1 VVIEM
6 KKILFTLFC
15 FFFISNVSASERIDV
30 KLKKCVDGDT
40 AYFIYNNKEIKTRF
54 LAIDTPESTKEIE
67 KYGPE
72 ASEYTCKLLK
82 EAKNIE
88 LEYDSNSDKQDKYD
102 RHLVWVFIDDKLLQE
117 EIIKEGLAEVAYLYD
132 EYKYTDRLI
141 QAQDEAKKEGKNLWM
156 EEETTPDYIIIIILT
171 LAIIA
176 FILKEKT
183 K

>member
-1 VVIEM
+1 MSLLRETLESGKFAVTTEM
-6 KKILFTLFC
+6 APPKGTDLSHLLECAKPLVGRVHAA
-15 FFFISNVSASERIDV
+15 NVTDFQSAVMRTTS
-30 KLKKCVDGDT
+30 
-40 AYFIYNNKEIKTRF
+40 
-54 LAIDTPESTKEIE
+54 LA
-67 KYGPE
+67 
-72 ASEYTCKLLK
+72 TCKLLK

-117 EIIKEGLAEVAYLYD
+117 EVIKEGLAEVAYLYD

>member
-1 VVIEM
+1 MNIIENKTFDLERSLYNLKDTKVINCIF
-6 KKILFTLFC
+6 KGV
-15 FFFISNVSASERIDV
+15 N
-30 KLKKCVDGDT
+30 DG
-40 AYFIYNNKEIKTRF
+40 
-54 LAIDTPESTKEIE
+54 ESV
-67 KYGPE
+67 
-72 ASEYTCKLLK
+72 LK

-117 EIIKEGLAEVAYLYD
+117 EVIKEGLAEVAYLYD